1 MPKLTGLIPKRVFD
15 YFNEICRIPHGS
27 GDTAKIAD
35 YCMEFASAHNLE
47 AQMDEYN
54 NVIIRKPASK
64 GYENAQPVILQGH
77 LDMVCQKTEDSNIDF
92 SKDGL
97 DIYFEGDFVK
107 AKETTLGADNGIAVA
122 MVLAILED
130 DSISHPEIEA
140 VFTTDEEIGMIGAV
154 NMDMSVLKSRR
165 MINVDTEAED
175 TVTVSCAGG
184 IEFSALIPFEKENA
198 SGTAVNVN
206 IKGLKGG
213 HSGIEINSG
222 RVNAN
227 LISGRFL
234 KYMMSCSEF
243 RLISVDGGDKS
254 NAITPSGN
262 IRLCV
267 SDTELFVSK
276 ARECLEEIKE
286 EIKAREPDFD
296 YSISIEDDGTFE
308 VMDNDSAQKLIYALV
323 CTPNGVMEYS
333 AEIDGLVETSLNL
346 GILSTTESTVKI
358 SYALRSNKL
367 SALNYLT
374 EKLKAFYSVITD
386 KSETFGFYPPWE
398 YRENSLLRDLYTE
411 IYKANI
417 GELPNIEAIHAGL
430 ECGVFASRLDRLDC
444 IAIGPSIYD
453 AHTVNERL
461 SISSTERIYKLI
473 LELLAK
479 SK

>member
-1 MPKLTGLIPKRVFD
+1 MSDLNGIQPKRVFY

-35 YCMEFASAHNLE
+35 YCMEFASAHGLE
-47 AQMDEYN
+47 AQRDEYD

-64 GYENAQPVILQGH
+64 GYENAEPVILQGH
-77 LDMVCQKTEDSNIDF
+77 IDMVCQKTEDSNIDF
-92 SKDGL
+92 TKDGL
-97 DIYFEGDFVK
+97 DIYCDGDFVK
-107 AKETTLGADNGIAVA
+107 AKGTTLGADNGIAVA

-154 NMDMSVLKSRR
+154 NMDMSVLKSRK
-165 MINVDTEAED
+165 MINIDTEAED

-184 IEFSALIPFEKENA
+184 VELSALIPFEKENA

-227 LISGRFL
+227 IILGRFL
-234 KYMMSCSEF
+234 SYMMSGVDF
-243 RLISVDGGDKS
+243 RIISVDGGDKS

-267 SDTELFVSK
+267 SDTELFVKK
-276 ARECLEEIKE
+276 ASEYLDEIKE
-286 EIKAREPDFD
+286 EIKAREPYFD
-296 YSISIEDDGTFE
+296 YSITLENDATFE
-308 VMDNDSAQKLIYALV
+308 VMDCNSVQKLIYALV

-333 AEIDGLVETSLNL
+333 AEIEGLVETSLNL
-346 GILSTTESTVKI
+346 GILSTGENSVVI

-367 SALNYLT
+367 SALNFLT

-398 YRENSLLRDLYTE
+398 YREISLLRDLYTE
-411 IYKANI
+411 IYRTNI
-417 GELPNIEAIHAGL
+417 GTLPNIEAIHAGL
-430 ECGVFASRLDRLDC
+430 ECGVFASRLDQLDC